1 MNGSDRHDEY
11 NAPDVTH
18 AVMTRLGFEPVAPS
32 VARKARRR
40 HRLMR
45 GVMFTGALLVVL
57 AAGLH
62 DQISF
67 TVSGSEDPSIR
78 FDSSTIGQ
86 AKIFSGLLAP
96 IEELER
102 LLDRTETCESV
113 SSGGLIDPELVH
125 GPSQGGEYI
134 PLLEESSPF
143 TAFPS
148 S

>member
-1 MNGSDRHDEY
+1 MNRSGHHDER

-18 AVMTRLGFEPVAPS
+18 AVMTRLGFEPVTPA

-40 HRLMR
+40 HHLVR
-45 GVMFTGALLVVL
+45 GMMLTGALMVAL

-62 DQISF
+62 EQISF
-67 TVSGSEDPSIR
+67 TGSDPEDPAHRIE
-78 FDSSTIGQ
+78 SSRAGQ

-102 LLDRTETCESV
+102 LLDHTETCESV
-113 SSGGLIDPELVH
+113 KTGTLIDPELIH
-125 GPSQGGEYI
+125 GPVQGGEYI
-134 PLLEESSPF
+134 PMLEESSPF